1 MSILE
6 IRNVS
11 YTYQSQYQKTDALK
25 NVSLTFEPGAVY
37 AITGKSGSGK
47 TTLLSLM
54 AGLFYRSDTGM
65 DP

>member
-37 AITGKSGSGK
+37 AIT
-47 TTLLSLM
+47 
-54 AGLFYRSDTGM
+54 
-65 DP
+65 